1 MKYFFPNKLFGHT
14 LLTIYLDIGISENLF
29 HSDFQAANQA
39 GRNQPKKKIS
49 KSSTSK
55 AQFEMLCRNT
65 RLSIQYSR
73 Y

>member
-39 GRNQPKKKIS
+39 RRNQPKKKNLQ
-49 KSSTSK
+49 KFYQQSSVWN
-55 AQFEMLCRNT
+55 AVQNT